1 MRMRFTI
8 ITLLLV
14 SVVGCTYPFFTK
26 ATDIAIENSSLYTN
40 FLT

>member
-8 ITLLLV
+8 IALLLV

-26 ATDIAIENSSLYTN
+26 ATDITLENPSIYRNL
-40 FLT
+40 LT

>member
-26 ATDIAIENSSLYTN
+26 ATDFSLEKAYMPTK
-40 FLT
+40 L